1 MIRSLIFTLL
11 VGLSSVAAQAQ
22 YVFESKKAEK
32 LYLKLEEYYAEGSY
46 DKILENEADIETL
59 FLNKKDTLGA
69 LMYSFL
75 GESYMFWEND
85 LNKALDMYQKEL
97 ALRKTLTTEGNDW
110 RATIFNIGY
119 IQDELGRYKET
130 EALYLELLAIE
141 EKEFGVRS
149 KDYYTT
155 AYALGEHYM
164 FVEDA
169 EKGLEITKRLKKYVD
184 KGSFED
190 AMVSKLTGDLY
201 EVSGSNARSE
211 KSLLEAI
218 AILETSGLSASIEYA
233 SVLNSLGGL
242 YVKIGKIPQ
251 AEAVYS
257 KAIGIINKLPGDN
270 TDYTV
275 TINGNLA
282 LNYLALGNF
291 ERAEEILLANLKTD
305 EEYYGKDSYLYAV
318 DAGNLALNY
327 MYWGKYTKAEEYLLL
342 SGSVYKE
349 IVGEESVEYARS
361 LQSLV
366 YVYTKYGELEK
377 AKTTGLEAVKIMS
390 KAAEGND
397 YQLSFPNFNLG
408 DAYFAS
414 GDISKA
420 EQYHGQAMELRKKS
434 VGVNHPDYAKSTM
447 KLAILNWRKENVK
460 LALAYYQETFDNYF
474 RQIDLVFP
482 ILSEEEKSKF
492 YYNQLKPAFEQYNS
506 FVVETSSENRALIGQ
521 MYDYQLATKGLI
533 LYATNKVREAI
544 FQSGDSTLINSYQTW
559 IGQKEQL
566 AKLFSATDIPLAVRN
581 KKIDSLSTASN
592 NLEKELSRTS
602 STFAQ
607 NMATRKLTWQD
618 VKATLKPGEAAVEI
632 IRFRD
637 FTTDSAGVFT
647 DEVYYAALIVTPNTV
662 DYPEMVLMR
671 NGKLMETRYLSNYR
685 NAIKYKVDE
694 DYSYRL
700 FWRPIANKLEGVKKV
715 YFSPDGVFNQISIY
729 TLRNSATGKFTL
741 DELEIQLVSN
751 TKDLVASNSTPN
763 KGGASYLFGYPN
775 YNMGVLDEQS
785 GEAAPEKTG
794 AEERGMS
801 RGVSRGANE
810 DPNFDLAS
818 LSRGGSIPR
827 GLRGNMLRYMRSNQM
842 LGLLPGTKKEVSLID
857 SLYRIKKAPV
867 TTLLSND
874 AVEDSIK
881 KVSNPRIL
889 HIATHGF
896 FLESAAEGDPSA
908 DDYVENPLLRSGLI
922 LAGANS
928 FISSGKIS
936 DQYTLND
943 DGILTAYEAMNLNL
957 DQTELVVLSA
967 CETGLGEVKNGEGVY
982 GLQRAFQVAGA
993 DAIIMSMWTVDD
1005 DATQELMTNFYEEWL
1020 TTGDKQKAFIN
1031 AQKKLK
1037 AKWKSP
1043 YYWGAFVMIGR

>member
-1 MIRSLIFTLL
+1 MLRLATSLLFLL
-11 VGLSSVAAQAQ
+11 ICFGASAQ

-32 LYLKLEEYYAEGSY
+32 LYQKLEEYYAEGSY
-46 DKILENEADIETL
+46 DKILENEADIQSL
-59 FLNKKDTLGA
+59 FLTKKDTLGA

-75 GESYMFWEND
+75 GESYLYYQND
-85 LNKALDMYQKEL
+85 LNKSLEMYQQEL
-97 ALRKTLTTEGNDW
+97 ALRKTLNVEGNDW

-119 IQDELGRYKET
+119 IMDELGQYKET
-130 EALYLELLAIE
+130 EALYLELMAIE
-141 EKEFGVRS
+141 EKEFGVKS

-155 AYALGEHYM
+155 AYNLGNHYM
-164 FVEDA
+164 YVEDHIN
-169 EKGLEITKRLKKYVD
+169 GLEIIKKLRKSVD

-190 AMVSKLTGDLY
+190 AMVTKLAGDLY
-201 EVSGSNARSE
+201 EISGSYAKSE
-211 KSLLEAI
+211 KALVDALG
-218 AILETSGLSASIEYA
+218 ILEQNGLTASIEYA
-233 SVLNSLGGL
+233 STLNSLGGL

-251 AEAVYS
+251 AEEIYS
-257 KAIGIINKLPGDN
+257 QAISIINKLPGDN
-270 TDYTV
+270 TDYSSTL
-275 TINGNLA
+275 NGNLA

-291 ERAEEILLANLKTD
+291 EKAEEILLSNLKID
-305 EEYYGKDSYLYAV
+305 KEYYGETSYIYAV

-349 IVGEESVEYARS
+349 IVGEESIEYGRS

-377 AKTTGLEAVKIMS
+377 AKATGLEAVKIMT
-390 KAAEGND
+390 KAAAGNN
-397 YQLSFPNFNLG
+397 YQISFPNYNLG
-408 DAYFAS
+408 DAYFAA
-414 GDISKA
+414 GDVANA
-420 EQYHGQAMELRKKS
+420 EKYHATALTLREKS
-434 VGVNHPDYAKSTM
+434 VGTAHPDYAKSATKM
-447 KLAILNWRKENVK
+447 AILNWRKNNVSM
-460 LALAYYQETFDNYF
+460 ALSFYNQTFDNYF
-474 RQIDLVFP
+474 KQIDLIFP
-482 ILSEEEKSKF
+482 ILSEEEKTKF
-492 YYNQLKPAFEQYNS
+492 YYNQLRPAFEQFNS
-506 FVVETSSENRALIGQ
+506 FVVETSSENKALIGQ

-544 FQSGDSTLINSYQTW
+544 IASGDSVLINKYNIW

-566 AKLFSATDIPLAVRN
+566 AKLFSATDIALAVRN
-581 KKIDSLSTASN
+581 KKIDSLSTLSN
-592 NLEKELSRTS
+592 DLEKDLSKTS
-602 STFAQ
+602 SVFAE
-607 NMATRKLTWQD
+607 NIANRKITWKD
-618 VKATLKPGEAAVEI
+618 VKGTLKPGEAAVEI

-647 DEVYYAALIVTPNTV
+647 DEVYYAALIVRP
-662 DYPEMVLMR
+662 DSEEFPELVLMR

-685 NAIKYKVDE
+685 NAIKYKIDE

-729 TLRNSATGKFTL
+729 TLRNSATGNFTL

-751 TKDLVASNSTPN
+751 TKDLVAVNTLSPN
-763 KGGASYLFGYPN
+763 KSGSSFLFGYPN
-775 YNMGVLDEQS
+775 YNMGYIDEQNATS
-785 GEAAPEKTG
+785 PASTG
-794 AEERGMS
+794 AEERGVS
-801 RGVSRGANE
+801 RGVSRGAE
-810 DPNFDLAS
+810 PDPDFNATS

-827 GLRGNMLRYMRSNQM
+827 GLRGNMLRYMRSNQL
-842 LGLLPGTKKEVSLID
+842 LGLLPGTKREVNLID
-857 SLYRIKKAPV
+857 SLYRIKNVPV
-867 TTLLSND
+867 KTLMSNV
-874 AVEDSIK
+874 AVEDSLK
-881 KVSNPRIL
+881 NAQSPKVL

-896 FLESAAEGDPSA
+896 FLESAEPDDESA
-908 DDYVENPLLRSGLI
+908 DEYVENPLLRSGLI

-928 FISSGKIS
+928 FIRSGKIS
-936 DQYTLND
+936 ESSTLED

-1005 DATQELMTNFYEEWL
+1005 DATQELMTNFYKEWL
-1020 TTGDKQKAFIN
+1020 TTGDKHKAFIN
-1031 AQKKLK
+1031 AQKQLK